1 MKLKKLISVMLIGA
15 CVCSMAA
22 CGSKKEE
29 KKIESADDLKDA
41 KIGVQ
46 TGTTGDIYCSDDFG
60 DDHVERF
67 NKGADAVQA
76 LVKGKIDAVVID
88 NEPAKAFVDANDG
101 LKILETPYVE
111 EDYAMCFKKGNTE
124 LEDKFNAAIKEL
136 KEDGTFDKIVGYY
149 IDGTEEKGYE
159 SPADVDHSNGK
170 LVMATNAA
178 FEPYEY
184 YEDKKAIIGD
194 LTVNVIK
201 TSHDAEESIG
211 FVLTNNN
218 SSMVYITDTGYI
230 NQKYFKILSN
240 NNLYVLESNHD
251 IKMLMDGPYPYYLQQ
266 RVRGDKG
273 HLSNKQASDYLC
285 KFIGD
290 NTRKIVFAH
299 ISEHNNSYE
308 KVIETFNEELSKNDM
323 KFDDVLIAKQNEA
336 TEVIEV

>member
-1 MKLKKLISVMLIGA
+1 MKV
-15 CVCSMAA
+15 CVLSS
-22 CGSKKEE
+22 GSKGNSTLVITDKV
-29 KKIESADDLKDA
+29 KILIDL
-41 KIGVQ
+41 
-46 TGTTGDIYCSDDFG
+46 GTTTSYVEAALNNLNVDVKEISHILITHSHV
-60 DDHVERF
+60 DHI
-67 NKGADAVQA
+67 K
-76 LVKGKIDAVVID
+76 
-88 NEPAKAFVDANDG
+88 G
-101 LKILETPYVE
+101 LKVFIKRYNPVILVT
-111 EDYAMCFKKGNTE
+111 EDMKNV
-124 LEDKFNAAIKEL
+124 LEKEL
-136 KEDGTFDKIVGYY
+136 GNFR
-149 IDGTEEKGYE
+149 
-159 SPADVDHSNGK
+159 
-170 LVMATNAA
+170 
-178 FEPYEY
+178 YEY

-230 NQKYFKILSN
+230 NQKDFKILSN

>member
-1 MKLKKLISVMLIGA
+1 MKV
-15 CVCSMAA
+15 CVLSS
-22 CGSKKEE
+22 GSKGNSTLVITDKV
-29 KKIESADDLKDA
+29 KILIDLGTTTSYVEAALNNLNIDA
-41 KIGVQ
+41 KEISHILITHSHV
-46 TGTTGDIYCSDDFG
+46 
-60 DDHVERF
+60 DHI
-67 NKGADAVQA
+67 K
-76 LVKGKIDAVVID
+76 
-88 NEPAKAFVDANDG
+88 G
-101 LKILETPYVE
+101 LKVFIKRYNPVILVTEDMKNILE
-111 EDYAMCFKKGNTE
+111 
-124 LEDKFNAAIKEL
+124 KEL
-136 KEDGTFDKIVGYY
+136 GNFR
-149 IDGTEEKGYE
+149 
-159 SPADVDHSNGK
+159 
-170 LVMATNAA
+170 
-178 FEPYEY
+178 YEY

>member
-1 MKLKKLISVMLIGA
+1 MKV
-15 CVCSMAA
+15 CVLSS
-22 CGSKKEE
+22 GSKGNSTLVITDKV
-29 KKIESADDLKDA
+29 KILIDL
-41 KIGVQ
+41 
-46 TGTTGDIYCSDDFG
+46 GTTTSYVEAALNNLNLDVKEISHILITHSHV
-60 DDHVERF
+60 DHI
-67 NKGADAVQA
+67 K
-76 LVKGKIDAVVID
+76 
-88 NEPAKAFVDANDG
+88 G
-101 LKILETPYVE
+101 LKVFIKRYNPVILVTEDMKNILE
-111 EDYAMCFKKGNTE
+111 
-124 LEDKFNAAIKEL
+124 KEL
-136 KEDGTFDKIVGYY
+136 GNFR
-149 IDGTEEKGYE
+149 
-159 SPADVDHSNGK
+159 
-170 LVMATNAA
+170 
-178 FEPYEY
+178 YEY

>member
-1 MKLKKLISVMLIGA
+1 MKV
-15 CVCSMAA
+15 CVLSS
-22 CGSKKEE
+22 GSKGNSTLVITDKV
-29 KKIESADDLKDA
+29 KILIDL
-41 KIGVQ
+41 
-46 TGTTGDIYCSDDFG
+46 GTTTSYVEAALNNLNVDVKEISHILITHSHV
-60 DDHVERF
+60 DHI
-67 NKGADAVQA
+67 K
-76 LVKGKIDAVVID
+76 
-88 NEPAKAFVDANDG
+88 G
-101 LKILETPYVE
+101 LKVFIKRYNPVILVT
-111 EDYAMCFKKGNTE
+111 EDMKNV
-124 LEDKFNAAIKEL
+124 LEKEL
-136 KEDGTFDKIVGYY
+136 
-149 IDGTEEKGYE
+149 
-159 SPADVDHSNGK
+159 GK
-170 LVMATNAA
+170 
-178 FEPYEY
+178 FRYEY

-251 IKMLMDGPYPYYLQQ
+251 IKMLMDGPYPYYLKQ
-266 RVRGDKG
+266 RVQGDKG

-308 KVIETFNEELSKNDM
+308 KVIETFNEELSKNDI
-323 KFDDVLIAKQNEA
+323 KFDDVLIAKQNEV

>member
-1 MKLKKLISVMLIGA
+1 MKV
-15 CVCSMAA
+15 CVLSS
-22 CGSKKEE
+22 GSKGNSTLVITDKV
-29 KKIESADDLKDA
+29 KILIDL
-41 KIGVQ
+41 
-46 TGTTGDIYCSDDFG
+46 GTTTSYVEAALNNLNVDVKEISHILITHSHV
-60 DDHVERF
+60 DHI
-67 NKGADAVQA
+67 K
-76 LVKGKIDAVVID
+76 
-88 NEPAKAFVDANDG
+88 G
-101 LKILETPYVE
+101 LKVFIKRYNPVILVT
-111 EDYAMCFKKGNTE
+111 EDMKNV
-124 LEDKFNAAIKEL
+124 LEKEL
-136 KEDGTFDKIVGYY
+136 GNFR
-149 IDGTEEKGYE
+149 
-159 SPADVDHSNGK
+159 
-170 LVMATNAA
+170 
-178 FEPYEY
+178 YEY

-194 LTVNVIK
+194 LTINVIK

-290 NTRKIVFAH
+290 NTKKIVFAH

-323 KFDDVLIAKQNEA
+323 IFNDVLIAKQNEA

>member
-1 MKLKKLISVMLIGA
+1 MKV
-15 CVCSMAA
+15 CVLSS
-22 CGSKKEE
+22 GSKGNSTLVITDKV
-29 KKIESADDLKDA
+29 KILIDL
-41 KIGVQ
+41 
-46 TGTTGDIYCSDDFG
+46 GTTTSYVEAALNNLNVDVKEISHILITHSHV
-60 DDHVERF
+60 DHI
-67 NKGADAVQA
+67 K
-76 LVKGKIDAVVID
+76 
-88 NEPAKAFVDANDG
+88 G
-101 LKILETPYVE
+101 LKVFIKRYNPVILVT
-111 EDYAMCFKKGNTE
+111 EDMKNV
-124 LEDKFNAAIKEL
+124 LEKEL
-136 KEDGTFDKIVGYY
+136 GNFR
-149 IDGTEEKGYE
+149 
-159 SPADVDHSNGK
+159 
-170 LVMATNAA
+170 
-178 FEPYEY
+178 YEY

-251 IKMLMDGPYPYYLQQ
+251 IKMLMDGPYPYYLKQ
-266 RVRGDKG
+266 RVQGDKG

-323 KFDDVLIAKQNEA
+323 KFDDVLIAKQYEA

>member
-1 MKLKKLISVMLIGA
+1 MKV
-15 CVCSMAA
+15 CVLSS
-22 CGSKKEE
+22 GSKGNSTLVITDKV
-29 KKIESADDLKDA
+29 KILIDL
-41 KIGVQ
+41 
-46 TGTTGDIYCSDDFG
+46 GTTTSYVENALNNLNVDVKEISHILITHSHA
-60 DDHVERF
+60 DHI
-67 NKGADAVQA
+67 K
-76 LVKGKIDAVVID
+76 
-88 NEPAKAFVDANDG
+88 G
-101 LKILETPYVE
+101 LKVFIKRYNPVILVTEDMKNILE
-111 EDYAMCFKKGNTE
+111 
-124 LEDKFNAAIKEL
+124 KEL
-136 KEDGTFDKIVGYY
+136 GNFR
-149 IDGTEEKGYE
+149 
-159 SPADVDHSNGK
+159 
-170 LVMATNAA
+170 
-178 FEPYEY
+178 YEY

>member
-1 MKLKKLISVMLIGA
+1 MKV
-15 CVCSMAA
+15 CVLSS
-22 CGSKKEE
+22 GSKGNSTLVITDKV
-29 KKIESADDLKDA
+29 KILIDL
-41 KIGVQ
+41 
-46 TGTTGDIYCSDDFG
+46 GTTTSYVEAALNNLNVDVKEISHILITHSHV
-60 DDHVERF
+60 DHI
-67 NKGADAVQA
+67 K
-76 LVKGKIDAVVID
+76 
-88 NEPAKAFVDANDG
+88 G
-101 LKILETPYVE
+101 LKVFIKRYNPVILVT
-111 EDYAMCFKKGNTE
+111 EDMKNV
-124 LEDKFNAAIKEL
+124 LEKEL
-136 KEDGTFDKIVGYY
+136 GNFR
-149 IDGTEEKGYE
+149 
-159 SPADVDHSNGK
+159 
-170 LVMATNAA
+170 
-178 FEPYEY
+178 YEY

-251 IKMLMDGPYPYYLQQ
+251 IKMLMDGSYPYYLQQ

>member
-1 MKLKKLISVMLIGA
+1 MKV
-15 CVCSMAA
+15 CVLSS
-22 CGSKKEE
+22 GSKGNSTLVITDK
-29 KKIESADDLKDA
+29 A
-41 KIGVQ
+41 KILIDL
-46 TGTTGDIYCSDDFG
+46 GTTTSYLEAALNNLNVDVKEISHILITHSHV
-60 DDHVERF
+60 DHI
-67 NKGADAVQA
+67 K
-76 LVKGKIDAVVID
+76 
-88 NEPAKAFVDANDG
+88 G
-101 LKILETPYVE
+101 LKVFIKRYNPVILVT
-111 EDYAMCFKKGNTE
+111 EDMKNV
-124 LEDKFNAAIKEL
+124 LEKEL
-136 KEDGTFDKIVGYY
+136 GNFR
-149 IDGTEEKGYE
+149 
-159 SPADVDHSNGK
+159 
-170 LVMATNAA
+170 
-178 FEPYEY
+178 YEY

>member
-1 MKLKKLISVMLIGA
+1 MKV
-15 CVCSMAA
+15 CVLSS
-22 CGSKKEE
+22 GSKGNSTLVITDKV
-29 KKIESADDLKDA
+29 KILIDL
-41 KIGVQ
+41 
-46 TGTTGDIYCSDDFG
+46 GTTTSYVENALNNLNVDVKEISHILITHSHV
-60 DDHVERF
+60 DHI
-67 NKGADAVQA
+67 K
-76 LVKGKIDAVVID
+76 
-88 NEPAKAFVDANDG
+88 G
-101 LKILETPYVE
+101 LKVFIKRYNPVILVT
-111 EDYAMCFKKGNTE
+111 EDMKNV
-124 LEDKFNAAIKEL
+124 LEKEL
-136 KEDGTFDKIVGYY
+136 GNFR
-149 IDGTEEKGYE
+149 
-159 SPADVDHSNGK
+159 
-170 LVMATNAA
+170 
-178 FEPYEY
+178 YEY

-290 NTRKIVFAH
+290 NTKKIVFAH

-323 KFDDVLIAKQNEA
+323 KFDDVLIAKQNEV

>member
-1 MKLKKLISVMLIGA
+1 MKV
-15 CVCSMAA
+15 CVLSS
-22 CGSKKEE
+22 GSKGNSTLVITDKV
-29 KKIESADDLKDA
+29 KILIDL
-41 KIGVQ
+41 
-46 TGTTGDIYCSDDFG
+46 GTTTSYVEAALNNLNVDVKEISHILITHSHA
-60 DDHVERF
+60 DHI
-67 NKGADAVQA
+67 K
-76 LVKGKIDAVVID
+76 
-88 NEPAKAFVDANDG
+88 G
-101 LKILETPYVE
+101 LKVFIKRYNPVILFT
-111 EDYAMCFKKGNTE
+111 EDMKNV
-124 LEDKFNAAIKEL
+124 LEKEL
-136 KEDGTFDKIVGYY
+136 GNFR
-149 IDGTEEKGYE
+149 
-159 SPADVDHSNGK
+159 
-170 LVMATNAA
+170 
-178 FEPYEY
+178 YEY

>member
-1 MKLKKLISVMLIGA
+1 MKV
-15 CVCSMAA
+15 CVLSS
-22 CGSKKEE
+22 GSKGNSTLVITDKV
-29 KKIESADDLKDA
+29 KILIDL
-41 KIGVQ
+41 
-46 TGTTGDIYCSDDFG
+46 GTTTSYVEAALNNLNVDVKEISHILITHSHL
-60 DDHVERF
+60 DHI
-67 NKGADAVQA
+67 K
-76 LVKGKIDAVVID
+76 
-88 NEPAKAFVDANDG
+88 G
-101 LKILETPYVE
+101 LKVFIKRYNPVILVT
-111 EDYAMCFKKGNTE
+111 EDMKNV
-124 LEDKFNAAIKEL
+124 LEKEL
-136 KEDGTFDKIVGYY
+136 GNFR
-149 IDGTEEKGYE
+149 
-159 SPADVDHSNGK
+159 
-170 LVMATNAA
+170 
-178 FEPYEY
+178 YEY

>member
-1 MKLKKLISVMLIGA
+1 MKV
-15 CVCSMAA
+15 CVLSS
-22 CGSKKEE
+22 GSKGNSTLVITDKV
-29 KKIESADDLKDA
+29 KILIDL
-41 KIGVQ
+41 
-46 TGTTGDIYCSDDFG
+46 GTTTSYVEAALNNLNVDVKEISHILITHSHV
-60 DDHVERF
+60 DHI
-67 NKGADAVQA
+67 K
-76 LVKGKIDAVVID
+76 
-88 NEPAKAFVDANDG
+88 G
-101 LKILETPYVE
+101 LKVFIKRYNPVILVT
-111 EDYAMCFKKGNTE
+111 EDMKNV
-124 LEDKFNAAIKEL
+124 LEKEL
-136 KEDGTFDKIVGYY
+136 GNFR
-149 IDGTEEKGYE
+149 
-159 SPADVDHSNGK
+159 
-170 LVMATNAA
+170 
-178 FEPYEY
+178 YEY
-184 YEDKKAIIGD
+184 YEDKKTIIDD

-251 IKMLMDGPYPYYLQQ
+251 IKMLMDGPYPYYLKQ
-266 RVRGDKG
+266 RVQGDKG

>member
-1 MKLKKLISVMLIGA
+1 MKV
-15 CVCSMAA
+15 CVLSS
-22 CGSKKEE
+22 GSKGNSTLVITDKV
-29 KKIESADDLKDA
+29 KILIDL
-41 KIGVQ
+41 
-46 TGTTGDIYCSDDFG
+46 GTTTSYVEAALNNLNVNVKEISHILITHSHV
-60 DDHVERF
+60 DHI
-67 NKGADAVQA
+67 K
-76 LVKGKIDAVVID
+76 
-88 NEPAKAFVDANDG
+88 G
-101 LKILETPYVE
+101 LKVFIKRYNPVILVT
-111 EDYAMCFKKGNTE
+111 EDMKNV
-124 LEDKFNAAIKEL
+124 LEKEL
-136 KEDGTFDKIVGYY
+136 GNFRYK
-149 IDGTEEKGYE
+149 
-159 SPADVDHSNGK
+159 
-170 LVMATNAA
+170 
-178 FEPYEY
+178 Y
-184 YEDKKAIIGD
+184 YEDKKAIIDD
-194 LTVNVIK
+194 LIVNVIK

-230 NQKYFKILSN
+230 NKKYFKILSN

-323 KFDDVLIAKQNEA
+323 KFDDVLIAKQNEV

>member
-1 MKLKKLISVMLIGA
+1 MKV
-15 CVCSMAA
+15 CVLSS
-22 CGSKKEE
+22 GSKGNSTLVITDKV
-29 KKIESADDLKDA
+29 KILIDL
-41 KIGVQ
+41 
-46 TGTTGDIYCSDDFG
+46 GTTTSYVEAALNNLNVDVKEISHILITHSHV
-60 DDHVERF
+60 DHI
-67 NKGADAVQA
+67 K
-76 LVKGKIDAVVID
+76 
-88 NEPAKAFVDANDG
+88 G
-101 LKILETPYVE
+101 LKVFIKRYNPVILVTEDMKNILE
-111 EDYAMCFKKGNTE
+111 
-124 LEDKFNAAIKEL
+124 KEL
-136 KEDGTFDKIVGYY
+136 GNFR
-149 IDGTEEKGYE
+149 
-159 SPADVDHSNGK
+159 
-170 LVMATNAA
+170 
-178 FEPYEY
+178 YEY

-251 IKMLMDGPYPYYLQQ
+251 IKMLMDGPYPYYLKQ
-266 RVRGDKG
+266 RVQGDKG

-323 KFDDVLIAKQNEA
+323 KFDDVLIAKQNET

>member
-1 MKLKKLISVMLIGA
+1 MKV
-15 CVCSMAA
+15 CVLSS
-22 CGSKKEE
+22 GSKGNSTLVITDK
-29 KKIESADDLKDA
+29 A
-41 KIGVQ
+41 KILIDL
-46 TGTTGDIYCSDDFG
+46 GTTTSYVEAALNNLNVDVKEISHILITHSHV
-60 DDHVERF
+60 DHI
-67 NKGADAVQA
+67 K
-76 LVKGKIDAVVID
+76 
-88 NEPAKAFVDANDG
+88 G
-101 LKILETPYVE
+101 LKVFIKRYNPVILVT
-111 EDYAMCFKKGNTE
+111 EDMKNV
-124 LEDKFNAAIKEL
+124 LEKEL
-136 KEDGTFDKIVGYY
+136 GNFR
-149 IDGTEEKGYE
+149 
-159 SPADVDHSNGK
+159 
-170 LVMATNAA
+170 
-178 FEPYEY
+178 YEY

-251 IKMLMDGPYPYYLQQ
+251 IKMLMDGPYPYYLKQ
-266 RVRGDKG
+266 RVQGDKG

>member
-1 MKLKKLISVMLIGA
+1 MKV
-15 CVCSMAA
+15 CVLSS
-22 CGSKKEE
+22 GSKGNSTLVITDKV
-29 KKIESADDLKDA
+29 KILIDL
-41 KIGVQ
+41 
-46 TGTTGDIYCSDDFG
+46 GTTTSYVEVALNNLNVDVKEISHILITHSHV
-60 DDHVERF
+60 DHI
-67 NKGADAVQA
+67 K
-76 LVKGKIDAVVID
+76 
-88 NEPAKAFVDANDG
+88 G
-101 LKILETPYVE
+101 LKVFIKRYNPVILVT
-111 EDYAMCFKKGNTE
+111 EDMKNV
-124 LEDKFNAAIKEL
+124 LEKEL
-136 KEDGTFDKIVGYY
+136 GNFR
-149 IDGTEEKGYE
+149 
-159 SPADVDHSNGK
+159 
-170 LVMATNAA
+170 
-178 FEPYEY
+178 YEY

>member
-1 MKLKKLISVMLIGA
+1 MKV
-15 CVCSMAA
+15 CVLSS
-22 CGSKKEE
+22 GSKGNSTLVITDKV
-29 KKIESADDLKDA
+29 KILIDL
-41 KIGVQ
+41 
-46 TGTTGDIYCSDDFG
+46 GTTTSYVEAALNNLNVDVKEISHILITHSHA
-60 DDHVERF
+60 DHI
-67 NKGADAVQA
+67 K
-76 LVKGKIDAVVID
+76 
-88 NEPAKAFVDANDG
+88 G
-101 LKILETPYVE
+101 LKVFIKRYNPVILVT
-111 EDYAMCFKKGNTE
+111 EDMKNV
-124 LEDKFNAAIKEL
+124 LEKEL
-136 KEDGTFDKIVGYY
+136 GNFR
-149 IDGTEEKGYE
+149 
-159 SPADVDHSNGK
+159 
-170 LVMATNAA
+170 
-178 FEPYEY
+178 YEY

-251 IKMLMDGPYPYYLQQ
+251 IKMLMDGPYPYYLKQ
-266 RVRGDKG
+266 RVQGDKG

-290 NTRKIVFAH
+290 NTKKIVFAH

>member
-1 MKLKKLISVMLIGA
+1 MKV
-15 CVCSMAA
+15 CVLSS
-22 CGSKKEE
+22 GSKGNSTLVITDKV
-29 KKIESADDLKDA
+29 KILIDL
-41 KIGVQ
+41 
-46 TGTTGDIYCSDDFG
+46 GTTTSYVEAALNNLNVDVKEISHILITHSHV
-60 DDHVERF
+60 DHI
-67 NKGADAVQA
+67 K
-76 LVKGKIDAVVID
+76 
-88 NEPAKAFVDANDG
+88 G
-101 LKILETPYVE
+101 LKVFIKRYNPVILVT
-111 EDYAMCFKKGNTE
+111 EDMKNV
-124 LEDKFNAAIKEL
+124 LEKEL
-136 KEDGTFDKIVGYY
+136 GNFR
-149 IDGTEEKGYE
+149 
-159 SPADVDHSNGK
+159 
-170 LVMATNAA
+170 
-178 FEPYEY
+178 YEY

-251 IKMLMDGPYPYYLQQ
+251 IKMLMDGPYPYYLKQ
-266 RVRGDKG
+266 RVQGDKG

-323 KFDDVLIAKQNEA
+323 KFDDVLIAKQNET

>member
-1 MKLKKLISVMLIGA
+1 MKV
-15 CVCSMAA
+15 CVLSS
-22 CGSKKEE
+22 GSKGNSTLVITDKV
-29 KKIESADDLKDA
+29 KILIDL
-41 KIGVQ
+41 
-46 TGTTGDIYCSDDFG
+46 GTTTSYVEAALNNLNVDVKEISHILITHSHV
-60 DDHVERF
+60 DHI
-67 NKGADAVQA
+67 K
-76 LVKGKIDAVVID
+76 
-88 NEPAKAFVDANDG
+88 G
-101 LKILETPYVE
+101 LKVFIKRYNPVILVT
-111 EDYAMCFKKGNTE
+111 EDMKNV
-124 LEDKFNAAIKEL
+124 LEKEL
-136 KEDGTFDKIVGYY
+136 GNFR
-149 IDGTEEKGYE
+149 
-159 SPADVDHSNGK
+159 
-170 LVMATNAA
+170 
-178 FEPYEY
+178 YEY

-211 FVLTNNN
+211 FVLINNN

-323 KFDDVLIAKQNEA
+323 KFDDVLIAK
-336 TEVIEV
+336 EV

>member
-1 MKLKKLISVMLIGA
+1 MKV
-15 CVCSMAA
+15 CVLSS
-22 CGSKKEE
+22 GSKGNSTLVITDKV
-29 KKIESADDLKDA
+29 KILIDL
-41 KIGVQ
+41 
-46 TGTTGDIYCSDDFG
+46 GTTTSYVEAALNNLNVDVKEISHILITHSHV
-60 DDHVERF
+60 DHI
-67 NKGADAVQA
+67 K
-76 LVKGKIDAVVID
+76 
-88 NEPAKAFVDANDG
+88 G
-101 LKILETPYVE
+101 LKVFIKRYNPVILVT
-111 EDYAMCFKKGNTE
+111 EDMKNVLERELGN
-124 LEDKFNAAIKEL
+124 FR
-136 KEDGTFDKIVGYY
+136 
-149 IDGTEEKGYE
+149 
-159 SPADVDHSNGK
+159 
-170 LVMATNAA
+170 
-178 FEPYEY
+178 YEY

-251 IKMLMDGPYPYYLQQ
+251 IKMLMDGPYPYYLKQ
-266 RVRGDKG
+266 RVQGDKG

-323 KFDDVLIAKQNEA
+323 KFDDVLIAKQNET

>member
-1 MKLKKLISVMLIGA
+1 MKV
-15 CVCSMAA
+15 CVLSS
-22 CGSKKEE
+22 GSKGNSTLVITDKV
-29 KKIESADDLKDA
+29 KILIDL
-41 KIGVQ
+41 
-46 TGTTGDIYCSDDFG
+46 GTTTSYVEAALNNLNVDVKEISHILITHSHV
-60 DDHVERF
+60 DHI
-67 NKGADAVQA
+67 K
-76 LVKGKIDAVVID
+76 
-88 NEPAKAFVDANDG
+88 G
-101 LKILETPYVE
+101 LKVFIKRYNPVILVT
-111 EDYAMCFKKGNTE
+111 EDMKNV
-124 LEDKFNAAIKEL
+124 LEKEL
-136 KEDGTFDKIVGYY
+136 GNFR
-149 IDGTEEKGYE
+149 
-159 SPADVDHSNGK
+159 
-170 LVMATNAA
+170 
-178 FEPYEY
+178 YEY

-266 RVRGDKG
+266 RVRGDTG

>member
-1 MKLKKLISVMLIGA
+1 MKV
-15 CVCSMAA
+15 CVLSS
-22 CGSKKEE
+22 GSKGNSTLVITDKVKILIDLGTTTSYVEAALNNLNVDV
-29 KKIESADDLKDA
+29 KKISHIL
-41 KIGVQ
+41 ITHSHV
-46 TGTTGDIYCSDDFG
+46 
-60 DDHVERF
+60 DHI
-67 NKGADAVQA
+67 K
-76 LVKGKIDAVVID
+76 
-88 NEPAKAFVDANDG
+88 G
-101 LKILETPYVE
+101 LKVFIKRYNPVILVT
-111 EDYAMCFKKGNTE
+111 EDMKNV
-124 LEDKFNAAIKEL
+124 LEKEL
-136 KEDGTFDKIVGYY
+136 GNFR
-149 IDGTEEKGYE
+149 
-159 SPADVDHSNGK
+159 
-170 LVMATNAA
+170 
-178 FEPYEY
+178 YEY

-290 NTRKIVFAH
+290 NTKKIVFAH

>member
-1 MKLKKLISVMLIGA
+1 MKV
-15 CVCSMAA
+15 CVLSS
-22 CGSKKEE
+22 GSKGNSTLVITDKV
-29 KKIESADDLKDA
+29 KILIDL
-41 KIGVQ
+41 
-46 TGTTGDIYCSDDFG
+46 GTTTSYVEAALNNINVDVKEISHILITHSHA
-60 DDHVERF
+60 DHI
-67 NKGADAVQA
+67 K
-76 LVKGKIDAVVID
+76 
-88 NEPAKAFVDANDG
+88 G
-101 LKILETPYVE
+101 LKVFIKRYDPVILVT
-111 EDYAMCFKKGNTE
+111 EDMKNV
-124 LEDKFNAAIKEL
+124 LEKEL
-136 KEDGTFDKIVGYY
+136 GNFR
-149 IDGTEEKGYE
+149 
-159 SPADVDHSNGK
+159 
-170 LVMATNAA
+170 
-178 FEPYEY
+178 YEY

-290 NTRKIVFAH
+290 NTKKIVFAH

>member
-1 MKLKKLISVMLIGA
+1 MKV
-15 CVCSMAA
+15 CVLSS
-22 CGSKKEE
+22 GSKGNSTLVITDKV
-29 KKIESADDLKDA
+29 KILIDL
-41 KIGVQ
+41 
-46 TGTTGDIYCSDDFG
+46 GTTTSYVEAALNNLNVDVKEISHILITHNHV
-60 DDHVERF
+60 DHI
-67 NKGADAVQA
+67 K
-76 LVKGKIDAVVID
+76 
-88 NEPAKAFVDANDG
+88 G
-101 LKILETPYVE
+101 LKVFIKRYNPVILVT
-111 EDYAMCFKKGNTE
+111 EDMKNV
-124 LEDKFNAAIKEL
+124 LEKEL
-136 KEDGTFDKIVGYY
+136 GNFR
-149 IDGTEEKGYE
+149 
-159 SPADVDHSNGK
+159 
-170 LVMATNAA
+170 
-178 FEPYEY
+178 YEY

-251 IKMLMDGPYPYYLQQ
+251 IKMLMDGPYPYYLKQ
-266 RVRGDKG
+266 RVQGDKG

>member
-1 MKLKKLISVMLIGA
+1 MKV
-15 CVCSMAA
+15 CVLSS
-22 CGSKKEE
+22 GSKGNSTLVITDKV
-29 KKIESADDLKDA
+29 KILIDLGTTTSYVEAALNNLNVDA
-41 KIGVQ
+41 KEISHILITHSHV
-46 TGTTGDIYCSDDFG
+46 
-60 DDHVERF
+60 DHI
-67 NKGADAVQA
+67 K
-76 LVKGKIDAVVID
+76 
-88 NEPAKAFVDANDG
+88 G
-101 LKILETPYVE
+101 LKVFIKRYNPVILVT
-111 EDYAMCFKKGNTE
+111 EDMKNV
-124 LEDKFNAAIKEL
+124 LEKEL
-136 KEDGTFDKIVGYY
+136 GNFR
-149 IDGTEEKGYE
+149 
-159 SPADVDHSNGK
+159 
-170 LVMATNAA
+170 
-178 FEPYEY
+178 YEY

-251 IKMLMDGPYPYYLQQ
+251 IKMLMDGPYPYYLKQ
-266 RVRGDKG
+266 RVQGDKG

>member
-1 MKLKKLISVMLIGA
+1 MKV
-15 CVCSMAA
+15 CVLSS
-22 CGSKKEE
+22 GSKGNSTLVITDKV
-29 KKIESADDLKDA
+29 KILIDL
-41 KIGVQ
+41 
-46 TGTTGDIYCSDDFG
+46 GTTTSYVEAALNNLNVDVKEISHILITHSHV
-60 DDHVERF
+60 DHI
-67 NKGADAVQA
+67 K
-76 LVKGKIDAVVID
+76 
-88 NEPAKAFVDANDG
+88 G
-101 LKILETPYVE
+101 LKIFIKRYNPVILVTEDMKNVLE
-111 EDYAMCFKKGNTE
+111 
-124 LEDKFNAAIKEL
+124 KEL
-136 KEDGTFDKIVGYY
+136 GNFR
-149 IDGTEEKGYE
+149 
-159 SPADVDHSNGK
+159 
-170 LVMATNAA
+170 
-178 FEPYEY
+178 YEY

-251 IKMLMDGPYPYYLQQ
+251 IKMLMDGPYPYYLKQ
-266 RVRGDKG
+266 RVQGDKG

-308 KVIETFNEELSKNDM
+308 KVIETFNEELFKNDM

>member
-1 MKLKKLISVMLIGA
+1 MKV
-15 CVCSMAA
+15 CVLSS
-22 CGSKKEE
+22 GSKGNSTLVITDKV
-29 KKIESADDLKDA
+29 KILIDL
-41 KIGVQ
+41 
-46 TGTTGDIYCSDDFG
+46 GTTTSYVEAALNNLNVDVKEISHILITHSHV
-60 DDHVERF
+60 DH
-67 NKGADAVQA
+67 
-76 LVKGKIDAVVID
+76 II
-88 NEPAKAFVDANDG
+88 G
-101 LKILETPYVE
+101 LKVFIKRYNPVILVT
-111 EDYAMCFKKGNTE
+111 EDMKNV
-124 LEDKFNAAIKEL
+124 LEKEL
-136 KEDGTFDKIVGYY
+136 GNFR
-149 IDGTEEKGYE
+149 
-159 SPADVDHSNGK
+159 
-170 LVMATNAA
+170 
-178 FEPYEY
+178 YEY

-251 IKMLMDGPYPYYLQQ
+251 IKMLMDGSYPYYLQQ

>member
-1 MKLKKLISVMLIGA
+1 MKV
-15 CVCSMAA
+15 CVLSS
-22 CGSKKEE
+22 GSKGNSTLVITDKV
-29 KKIESADDLKDA
+29 KILIDL
-41 KIGVQ
+41 
-46 TGTTGDIYCSDDFG
+46 GTTTSYVEAALNNLNVDVKEISHILITHSHA
-60 DDHVERF
+60 DHI
-67 NKGADAVQA
+67 K
-76 LVKGKIDAVVID
+76 
-88 NEPAKAFVDANDG
+88 G
-101 LKILETPYVE
+101 LKVFIKRYNPVILVT
-111 EDYAMCFKKGNTE
+111 EDMKNV
-124 LEDKFNAAIKEL
+124 LEKEL
-136 KEDGTFDKIVGYY
+136 GNFR
-149 IDGTEEKGYE
+149 
-159 SPADVDHSNGK
+159 
-170 LVMATNAA
+170 
-178 FEPYEY
+178 YEY